1 MVGAG
6 RVVSEGDGVNTLWF
20 IAKFAPAFST
30 DAGAFSFLIP
40 GARASDDRQ
49 RRSAKN
55 GGLMRKKYYLLVS
68 DFDQTL
74 SFNDSGLVLAE
85 MLGIPDFQEKVARL
99 SRLNLVQSGAE
110 LTYLLRH
117 DPDFRRVREDDL
129 IEVGRQIRLKRNI
142 ALLAEFLKDGIEGY
156 RFDFYVVS
164 AAPWLVVHSA
174 LQGLVPPDHII
185 GAHFGFS
192 AETGEVES
200 IIQVPAG
207 YGKVAAVDSLRVRLG
222 VPSDR
227 VVYVGDGSSD
237 IHVMLHV
244 NRGEGLTIAASEA
257 RHIAQI
263 ARRTVISDDALSVLI
278 PILEEIAGFDP
289 AQIRQ
294 VFEDQGLLI
303 QEWDRVRTDWLTI
316 RDGSSIAAQV
326 DAA

>member
-1 MVGAG
+1 
-6 RVVSEGDGVNTLWF
+6 
-20 IAKFAPAFST
+20 
-30 DAGAFSFLIP
+30 
-40 GARASDDRQ
+40 
-49 RRSAKN
+49 
-55 GGLMRKKYYLLVS
+55 MRKYYLLVS

-85 MLGIPDFQEKVARL
+85 MLGIPDFQAKVANL

-117 DPDFRRVREDDL
+117 DPDFRRVRQDDL

-142 ALLAEFLKDGIEGY
+142 ALLAEFLKDGIDGF

-174 LQGLVPPDHII
+174 LQGLVPADHII
-185 GAHFGFS
+185 GAHFVFS
-192 AETGEVES
+192 ADTGEVES

-207 YGKVAAVDSLRVRLG
+207 YGKVAAVDSLRLRLG

-227 VVYVGDGSSD
+227 IVYVGDGSSD

-244 NRGEGLTIAASEA
+244 NRGDGLTIAASEA

-278 PILEEIAGFDP
+278 PILEEICGYDQS
-289 AQIRQ
+289 QIRQ

-316 RDGSSIAAQV
+316 RDGSGMAVEPAA
-326 DAA
+326 

>member
-1 MVGAG
+1 
-6 RVVSEGDGVNTLWF
+6 
-20 IAKFAPAFST
+20 
-30 DAGAFSFLIP
+30 
-40 GARASDDRQ
+40 
-49 RRSAKN
+49 
-55 GGLMRKKYYLLVS
+55 MRKKYYLLVS

-85 MLGIPDFQEKVARL
+85 MLGIPDFQEKVASL

-129 IEVGRQIRLKRNI
+129 VEVGRQIRLKRNI
-142 ALLAEFLKDGIEGY
+142 ALLAEFLKDGIEGF

-289 AQIRQ
+289 SQIRQ

-316 RDGSSIAAQV
+316 RDGSSIAGQV

>member
-1 MVGAG
+1 MRG
-6 RVVSEGDGVNTLWF
+6 RFVFGRWDRR
-20 IAKFAPAFST
+20 
-30 DAGAFSFLIP
+30 
-40 GARASDDRQ
+40 ARWSNIW
-49 RRSAKN
+49 SAN
-55 GGLMRKKYYLLVS
+55 GGPMGKYYLLVS

-85 MLGIPDFQEKVARL
+85 MLGIPDFQERVANL

-142 ALLAEFLKDGIEGY
+142 ALLAEFLKDGIDGF

-174 LQGLVPPDHII
+174 LQGIVPPNHII

-192 AETGEVES
+192 TETGEVES

-222 VPSDR
+222 VPTDR

-244 NRGEGLTIAASEA
+244 NRGDGLTIAASEA

-263 ARRTVISDDALSVLI
+263 ARRTVISDDALSVLV
-278 PILEEIAGFDP
+278 PILEEICGHGP
-289 AQIRQ
+289 AQIRRL
-294 VFEDQGLLI
+294 FERHGVLI

-316 RDGSSIAAQV
+316 SGGTANAAMV
-326 DAA
+326 ATDSR